1 MTFLEL
7 LHFLDSFGFGKLKQ
21 KTRLIKMAVLPIN
34 IYGDEILRQKAKKVT
49 KVDDKL
55 LSFIEDMFETMKK
68 SDGIGLAATQV
79 GKRIQIL
86 VADISEI
93 EGYEHIKPMVV
104 INPKILLSEGESSME
119 EGCLSLPGLRVNVKR
134 PEKIRLRYNDIDMK
148 EHIEDYEGLAAR
160 VLQHEIDHLNGK
172 LIIDY
177 LSKTEKEKVKPLL
190 DKMIKREIEVH
201 YPITGY
207 QVLEKSR

>member
-1 MTFLEL
+1 
-7 LHFLDSFGFGKLKQ
+7 
-21 KTRLIKMAVLPIN
+21 MAVLPIN

-55 LSFIEDMFETMKK
+55 LNFIEDMFETMKK

-79 GKRIQIL
+79 GQRVQVL

-93 EGYEHIKPMVV
+93 EGYEHTKPMVV
-104 INPKILLSEGESSME
+104 INPKILVTDGESSME

-134 PEKIRLRYNDIDMK
+134 PDKIRLRYNDIDMK
-148 EHIEDYEGLAAR
+148 EYIEDFEGLAAR
-160 VLQHEIDHLNGK
+160 VLQHEIDHLNGR

-177 LSKTEKEKVKPLL
+177 LSKTEKEKIKPLL
-190 DKMIKREIEVH
+190 EKMIKREIEVH

-207 QVLEKSR
+207 QVLEKSRS

>member
-1 MTFLEL
+1 
-7 LHFLDSFGFGKLKQ
+7 
-21 KTRLIKMAVLPIN
+21 MAVLPIN

-49 KVDDKL
+49 KIDGEFLK
-55 LSFIEDMFETMKK
+55 FIEDLFETMKQ

-79 GKRIQIL
+79 GKRLQVL
-86 VADISEI
+86 VADISEV
-93 EGYEHIKPMVV
+93 EGYENTKPMVV
-104 INPKILLSEGESSME
+104 INPKIILTEGESEME

-134 PEKIRLRYNDIDMK
+134 PEKIRLKYNDIELK
-148 EHIEDYEGLAAR
+148 EHIEDFEGLQAR

-190 DKMIKREIEVH
+190 EKMIKREFEVH
-201 YPITGY
+201 YPVTSY
-207 QVLEKSR
+207 QVISK